1 MTGEFSI
8 FSHLIAFFA
17 GGTVAGLFVA
27 VCAAGQGRRN

>member
-1 MTGEFSI
+1 MTDFTL

-27 VCAAGQGRRN
+27 VCATGRRS